1 MNDGVDWQDFI
12 HTAIEHAASDI
23 HLTVGQRPHMRCD
36 GLLAA
41 MDSRPLTEQFMTD
54 FCSSLMKEEQRER
67 LAKERDTDLSWTFA
81 GRRFR
86 VNAYFQQGFPAL
98 AIRLLPERIPSLAE
112 IGAPK
117 AWQKMKEL
125 DQGLILVTGRTGS
138 GKTTTLAAFIEELN
152 REKSYHIIT
161 LEDPVEFIFLPQRS
175 FVSQREYGRD
185 FFSFPRALRSALRE
199 MPDLIL
205 VGEIRDFETMQTAL
219 MAAASGALV
228 LGTLHTRSAVDAV
241 MRIEGMFPLDQQ
253 DSIRAQ
259 VAEVLT
265 GVFAQR
271 LLPCTRGGRI
281 CMTEVLLANPAVR
294 SLIKQGKYNQ
304 LESVMLSHQQQG
316 MQTEK
321 IARELLF
328 RQGLITRKLCEGGS
342 WALMGGKQDDS
353 LCV

>member
-1 MNDGVDWQDFI
+1 MNDGVDWKDFI
-12 HTAIEHAASDI
+12 RTAIEHAASDI

-36 GLLAA
+36 GLLEP

-67 LAKERDTDLSWTFA
+67 LAKERDIDLSWTFA

-86 VNAYFQQGFPAL
+86 VNAYFQQGVPAL

-281 CMTEVLLANPAVR
+281 CMAEVLLANPAVR

-304 LESVMLSHQQQG
+304 LESVMLSHQPQG

-342 WALMGGKQDDS
+342 GALMGGKQDDS